1 MPTSCSRVSVAT
13 AKLAVM
19 LTNHKM
25 LEFLMNI
32 CVWILV
38 KCTSDKKLIGN
49 VESTK

>member
-1 MPTSCSRVSVAT
+1 MPASCSRVSVTT
-13 AKLAVM
+13 AKLTVM

-25 LEFLMNI
+25 IEILMNI

-38 KCTSDKKLIGN
+38 KCTSDKMLIGN